1 MDKRK
6 KISAVVPCYNEEEA
20 LPFFYDEI
28 KRVAAEMKEYDF
40 EFIFVDDGSKDK
52 TLLRLRQYAKED
64 SRVKYISF
72 SRNFGKEAAMYA
84 GLKSSSGDYTVIMDA
99 DLQDPPKLLK
109 DMVYAIENEGFD
121 SVATRR
127 VTRQG
132 EPPVRSF
139 FARLFYKI
147 INRMSDVEIM
157 DGARDF
163 RMMSRKMTDAV
174 ISLSEHNRFSKGIFS
189 WVGFNTKWIGYENKN
204 RVAGNT
210 KWSFWKLFGY
220 SIEGIVAFSTVPL
233 SIATFMGMIFCV
245 LAFVL
250 IAVIVVKTLLF
261 GDPVSGW
268 PSLACIILFVGG
280 VQLFCTGISG
290 KYISKMYMETKN
302 RPIFIVS
309 EQNFQNEDRM

>member
-1 MDKRK
+1 MEGRK

-20 LPFFYDEI
+20 LPFFYEEI
-28 KRVAAEMKEYDF
+28 KRIMKEMDGYDF
-40 EFIFVDDGSKDK
+40 ELIFVDDGSKDR
-52 TLLRLRQYAKED
+52 TLSVIREYAKED
-64 SRVKYISF
+64 ARVRYISF

-99 DLQDPPKLLK
+99 DLQDPPALLK
-109 DMVYAIENEGFD
+109 DMVRAIEDEGYD
-121 SVATRR
+121 SAATRR
-127 VTRQG
+127 VTRKG
-132 EPPVRSF
+132 EPPVRSL

-174 ISLSEHNRFSKGIFS
+174 VSLSEHNRFSKGIFS
-189 WVGFNTKWIGYENKN
+189 WVGFNTKWIGYENQN
-204 RVAGNT
+204 RVARST

-220 SIEGIVAFSTVPL
+220 SVEGIVAFSTVPL
-233 SIATFMGMIFCV
+233 SVATFMGMAFCL
-245 LAFVL
+245 LAFVM

-261 GDPVSGW
+261 GDPVDGW

-302 RPIFIVS
+302 RPLFIVK
-309 EQNFQNEDRM
+309 EQNIEDEKAV